1 MQVCEVACDSFFK
14 KVVLFRDSKLE
25 EAAQRCLEAFFG
37 YGLRPP
43 QIELRRRDHAFNYEL
58 TFSLFNGNGTFAV
71 SAEKIHIHIK
81 NATSSKDVEVI
92 SDCIL
97 KAYENIPLPEIATTS
112 VAFSAHAKLKS
123 DEDLE
128 KYLGKTAKPE
138 AHTRA
143 CGVIAYIQGPKWPQ
157 EIRFAIDRS
166 LVYSPGLFLHWST
179 QVPAQKPTREMLSTL
194 GEAIIESA
202 KSFDLKWDV
211 AEKS

>member
-81 NATSSKDVEVI
+81 NATSSKDVE
-92 SDCIL
+92 
-97 KAYENIPLPEIATTS
+97 
-112 VAFSAHAKLKS
+112 
-123 DEDLE
+123 
-128 KYLGKTAKPE
+128 
-138 AHTRA
+138 
-143 CGVIAYIQGPKWPQ
+143 GVNPK
-157 EIRFAIDRS
+157 
-166 LVYSPGLFLHWST
+166 
-179 QVPAQKPTREMLSTL
+179 
-194 GEAIIESA
+194 AIICRTADTEV
-202 KSFDLKWDV
+202 SFVTFIRISLIF
-211 AEKS
+211 